1 MDERKVDYQNP
12 ALLRL
17 CINYLL
23 VVPHIKKRT
32 DQEILE
38 SYARTQSVWKSAVEL
53 GMCGQSIHERL
64 KKLGASNPLKTVTEE
79 QIQTIKDAYAA
90 PFLRGESPLTA
101 LEFKLGMH
109 RSNICRLA
117 RKLGLTSM
125 NRSHGKLKI
134 KAMKKRFLLW
144 HQTHEH
150 PRGMLGKNHTKESCD
165 QMSVARIGTK
175 FNAARTLKI
184 MKTRFARYGTTS
196 PNIKRGSWKSAW
208 REIGGR
214 RIFARSR
221 WEANYARYLEW
232 LKVNGQIKE
241 WEHEPE
247 TFWFV
252 GIRRGCCSYLPDFK
266 VTENNG
272 TVGFHEV
279 KGWFDARSKTKIKRM
294 AKYHPTVSLRIIAAP
309 WFKENSRKLSGII
322 PNWENMA

>member
-17 CINYLL
+17 CVNHLL

-32 DQEILE
+32 DQEIVE
-38 SYARTQSVWKSAVEL
+38 SYARTQSVWKSGVEL
-53 GMCGQSIHERL
+53 GMCGQSVHERL

-90 PFLRGESPLTA
+90 PFLRGESPLTD

-134 KAMKKRFLLW
+134 KATRKRFLLW

-150 PRGMLGKNHTKESCD
+150 PRGMLGKNHTKETCD

-214 RIFARSR
+214 RIYARSR

>member
-1 MDERKVDYQNP
+1 MPN
-12 ALLRL
+12 
-17 CINYLL
+17 
-23 VVPHIKKRT
+23 IKKRS

-38 SYARTQSVWKSAVEL
+38 SYAKTQSVWRSAQEL

-79 QIQTIKDAYAA
+79 QIQIIKDAYSV
-90 PFLRGESPLTA
+90 PFLRGESPLAA
-101 LEFKLGMH
+101 LELKLGMH
-109 RSNICRLA
+109 RTNICRIA
-117 RKLGLTSM
+117 RRLGLTSAVRLL
-125 NRSHGKLKI
+125 NKPVI
-134 KAMKKRFLLW
+134 KAMRNRMILW
-144 HQTHEH
+144 HQTHDH
-150 PRGMLGKNHTKESCD
+150 PQGMLGKNHTKESCD
-165 QMSVARIGTK
+165 QMSASQMGK
-175 FNAARTLKI
+175 KI
-184 MKTRFARYGTTS
+184 SSAQVFKMMKTKFARYGTTA
-196 PNIKRGSWKSAW
+196 PNTKHGSWKSSW

-214 RIFARSR
+214 RIYARSR

-247 TFWFV
+247 TFWFA
-252 GIRRGCCSYLPDFK
+252 GIRRGCCSYLPDFR

-294 AKYHPTVSLRIIAAP
+294 AKYHPTVSLRIITAP
-309 WFKENSRKLSGII
+309 WFKENGRKLSGII

>member
-1 MDERKVDYQNP
+1 M
-12 ALLRL
+12 
-17 CINYLL
+17 
-23 VVPHIKKRT
+23 PHLKKRT
-32 DQEILE
+32 DQEVLQ
-38 SYARTQSVWKSAVEL
+38 SYAKTQSVWKSGKEL
-53 GMCGQSIHERL
+53 GMAGQTIHERL
-64 KKLGASNPLKTVTEE
+64 RKLGASNQLKTVTDE

-90 PFLRGESPLTA
+90 PFLRGESPLSS
-101 LEFKLGMH
+101 LESKLGMH
-109 RSNICRLA
+109 RTNICRIA

-125 NRSHGKLKI
+125 NRPHGKLKI
-134 KAMKKRFLLW
+134 KAMRKRFIAW

-165 QMSVARIGTK
+165 QISASQMGKKVSSATV
-175 FNAARTLKI
+175 LKM
-184 MKTRFARYGTTS
+184 MKTKFARYGTTA
-196 PNIKRGSWKSAW
+196 PNTKHGSWKSAW

-214 RIFARSR
+214 RIYARSR

-272 TVGFHEV
+272 SSGFHEV

-309 WFKENSRKLSGII
+309 WFKENGRKLSGII

>member
-1 MDERKVDYQNP
+1 
-12 ALLRL
+12 
-17 CINYLL
+17 
-23 VVPHIKKRT
+23 
-32 DQEILE
+32 
-38 SYARTQSVWKSAVEL
+38 
-53 GMCGQSIHERL
+53 MCGQSIHERL